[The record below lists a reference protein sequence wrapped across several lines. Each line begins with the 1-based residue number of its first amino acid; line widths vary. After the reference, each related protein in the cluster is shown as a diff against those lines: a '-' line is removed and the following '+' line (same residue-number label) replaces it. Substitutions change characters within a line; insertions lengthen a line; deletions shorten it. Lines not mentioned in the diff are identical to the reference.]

1 MGGQHGS
8 RHHSGAVLPS
18 PVLSRETG
26 KLDSAA
32 MLDLALET
40 VAVTLGAALCD
51 APPHATP
58 VAGVPTR
65 AGFPSPAEDFLD
77 DEIDLHRMLVRNP
90 AATYLYRASGW
101 SMMLAGICDGDILVV
116 DRSVQPQHG
125 DVVVAT
131 WDGQQPACKV
141 LHVAA
146 DHIELHSR
154 NPHCQNIVLPPDTDV
169 EIFAVV
175 GVARAF
181 KRGGH
186 VRAD

>member
-1 MGGQHGS
+1 
-8 RHHSGAVLPS
+8 
-18 PVLSRETG
+18 
-26 KLDSAA
+26 
-32 MLDLALET
+32 MLDLALDT
-40 VAVTLGAALCD
+40 IAVPLAAALCD
-51 APPHATP
+51 APLHFAP
-58 VAGVPTR
+58 VAGVLTR

-77 DEIDLHRMLVRNP
+77 DEIDLHRLLVRNP

-116 DRSVQPQHG
+116 DRSVQPHHG

-131 WDGQQPACKV
+131 WDGQQPVCKV
-141 LHVAA
+141 LYVAA

-154 NPHCQNIVLPPDTDV
+154 NPHCSNIVLAPDTDV

-175 GVARAF
+175 GVARVVR
-181 KRGGH
+181 RGGH